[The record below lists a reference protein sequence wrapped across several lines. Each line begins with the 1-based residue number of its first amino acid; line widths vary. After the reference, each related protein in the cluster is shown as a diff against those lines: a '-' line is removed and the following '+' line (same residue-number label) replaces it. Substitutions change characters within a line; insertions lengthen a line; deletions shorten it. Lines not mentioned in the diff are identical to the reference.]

1 VLWFRC
7 CSIALSPF
15 HSTYN
20 SIPASNVGELA
31 WGLAFLLSGFSLR
44 INRRWVWLS
53 NLKVNY
59 AKTEHSSCCFTLSAL
74 SNVQSHWLTKLA
86 RRWRLWKRPKLV
98 RQVWPLSVDTF
109 PFALLWLVVK
119 DQLCCYIIFAVLKTG
134 QECLGICIKRGFNVK
149 FVFPQVTVVYQYG
162 DWYTTDLCYIRVQQI
177 GACPYSCFL
186 VVSDVRTS
194 PLEAYVIHLRRIRY
208 N

>member
-1 VLWFRC
+1 MCCDSDVVLLPYLHFT
-7 CSIALSPF
+7 ALIILSLLRMLESWLEGWHF
-15 HSTYN
+15 FFQDFLWGSTGDEFDLVIWRWIMQKLNIVVAALHY
-20 SIPASNVGELA
+20 
-31 WGLAFLLSGFSLR
+31 LLYQMC
-44 INRRWVWLS
+44 I
-53 NLKVNY
+53 
-59 AKTEHSSCCFTLSAL
+59 
-74 SNVQSHWLTKLA
+74 SHWLTKLA

-186 VVSDVRTS
+186 VSDVRTS